1 MVSNSAEIVDDQY
14 YAIKDNISSEYN
26 VVAFKPK
33 DVPNDPSYGH
43 TIRRGIKTVMDETY
57 YRAEGSGALLH
68 IQSQEGVSDCS
79 HLNQSKPNSVPKAK
93 HNAVVHQFK

>member
-26 VVAFKPK
+26 VIAFKPK
-33 DVPNDPSYGH
+33 AVPNDPSYGH
-43 TIRRGIKTVMDETY
+43 TIRPGIKNVMDETY

-68 IQSQEGVSDCS
+68 IQSQEGVSDYS
-79 HLNQSKPNSVPKAK
+79 HPSKSK
-93 HNAVVHQFK
+93 